1 MRSER
6 RSNWARLGVLFF
18 LPALALM
25 AAEPGVAAG
34 AEDAETEGET
44 VFEMREVPVFSRSD
58 SRVFSRL
65 VRGQSAQCDTEPN
78 EEVKAYPKLKSK
90 RPFYGTV
97 TFDREYYDPNSG
109 KEFHFVVDE
118 SGEALAAAP
127 AAEEKSGDA
136 ESEEK
141 VSLLERLSS
150 ALLGTQGKPPE
161 KEAPEIL
168 PITYDRLYF
177 DLNGD
182 LDLTNDPVVVPMES
196 PPSGAVP
203 NWDAK
208 QKVVFEYLAV
218 PFEYG
223 AEGGKRP
230 FQIMPRFFLRERE
243 GEEYAYLYFTAAT
256 ARKGEIHIG
265 SQRYDAVLGQP
276 YLITGRFDRPYT
288 GLYLSPVDSPG
299 KSESWWGA
307 DQLCA
312 MRQVD
317 GKYYT
322 TSTTPAGDKL
332 FVRPYEGEFGVFE
345 IGPGARDIQTEKL
358 GISGSLR
365 SKSTAV
371 PVGAPSDSSPS
382 LEKVQ
387 RCELPVGDYLPD
399 YVSIELGR
407 LQMSLSN
414 NYHSDGQPRDRQ
426 GRPPVFG
433 IKIRKDKPYVL
444 DFSREPAVMFASPAK
459 DQTFAP
465 GEEVSVKAVL
475 IDPVLDVMVR
485 RLRDA
490 TRQEEKTI
498 EFGDGRTGTYRDV
511 VSLDPTVT
519 ITNSAGERVSEGKM
533 PFG

>member
-6 RSNWARLGVLFF
+6 RTEWARSGVLLF
-18 LPALALM
+18 LPALALA
-25 AAEPGVAAG
+25 AAEPGCAVG
-34 AEDAETEGET
+34 AEDAETASEA
-44 VFEMREVPVFSRSD
+44 VFEMREVSVFSRSD
-58 SRVFSRL
+58 SRVFGRL
-65 VRGQSAQCDTEPN
+65 VRGQTARCDIEPN

-109 KEFHFVVDE
+109 KEFHFVIDE
-118 SGEALAAAP
+118 SGEAPA
-127 AAEEKSGDA
+127 AAEEESADA

-150 ALLGTQGKPPE
+150 ALFGSQGERPE
-161 KEAPEIL
+161 KKAPEVL
-168 PITYDRLYF
+168 PITYDRLHF
-177 DLNGD
+177 DVNGD
-182 LDLTNDPVVVPMES
+182 LDLTNDPVLVPMKS

-203 NWDAK
+203 GWDAK

-223 AEGGKRP
+223 PDQGKRP
-230 FQIMPRFFLRERE
+230 FQIMPRFLLREHE
-243 GEEYAYLYFTAAT
+243 GEEYASVYFTATT
-256 ARKGEIHIG
+256 ARKGTVRIG
-265 SQRYDAVLGQP
+265 SRRYDAVLGQP
-276 YLITGRFDRPYT
+276 YLITGRFDRPHT

-299 KSESWWGA
+299 ESESWWGA
-307 DQLCA
+307 DSLCA

-322 TSTTPAGDKL
+322 TSTTPTGDKL
-332 FVRPYEGEFGVFE
+332 FVRPYQGEFGVFE
-345 IGPGARDIQTEKL
+345 IGPGARDVETEKFR
-358 GISGSLR
+358 ISGSLR

-371 PVGAPSDSSPS
+371 PVGSPSPSSPG

-387 RCELPVGDYLPD
+387 RCELPVGDYLPG
-399 YVSIELGR
+399 YVSIEFGR
-407 LQMSLSN
+407 LQMSVSN
-414 NYHSDGQPRDRQ
+414 NYHSDGQPRDRLAC
-426 GRPPVFG
+426 PPVFG

-444 DFSREPAVMFASPAK
+444 DFSHEPEVMFASPAK
-459 DQTFAP
+459 EQAFAL
-465 GEEVSVKAVL
+465 GEEISVKAVL
-475 IDPVLDVMVR
+475 IDPVLDVMIR
-485 RLRDA
+485 RLRDS

-498 EFGDGRTGTYRDV
+498 EVGGGKTGTYRDV

-519 ITNSAGERVSEGKM
+519 ITNSAGERVAEGKL